1 MNIPVA
7 AVMLA
12 AMNNAR
18 IPIALQQSVMHTL
31 RSKLA
36 LAEQRLD
43 AAWPL
48 PSVNYRQRGTSAGS
62 AWPQQWE
69 IRLNPVLLLE
79 NGHSFIAEVI
89 PHELAHLLVYRQ
101 FGRVAP
107 HGKAWRWMMAEI
119 LDAEPRRTHRFTVD
133 SVRGPTFPYRCRC
146 QLHQLTLR
154 RHNRVQRGESRYQ
167 CRQCGETLRW
177 SPTPVSR

>member
-1 MNIPVA
+1 
-7 AVMLA
+7 MLA
-12 AMNNAR
+12 TMNTAR

-43 AAWPL
+43 ATFPL
-48 PSVNYRQRGTSAGS
+48 PTLHYRQRGTIAGT

-69 IRLNPVLLLE
+69 IRLNPILLLE
-79 NGHSFIAEVI
+79 NGQPFITEVI

-107 HGKAWRWMMAEI
+107 HGTEWRWMMRDI
-119 LDAEPRRTHRFTVD
+119 LDSEPRRTHRFTVD
-133 SVRGPTFPYRCRC
+133 SVRGATFPYRCRC

-167 CRQCGETLRW
+167 CRQCGDNLCW
-177 SPTPVSR
+177 SPESATR